1 MAQIQFVIAAIP
13 MVAGVIIVMELF
25 FYFQVSQ
32 YVHAL
37 KATALKA
44 FAVVS
49 TSKISDHWKE
59 KILPCYAAQIMAAT
73 LKISYCFGL
82 LVISFGIVYGLIGLL
97 VFESLPEGLENLYR
111 LDMQIIVMGI
121 SVIYGLFRNR
131 LKYG

>member
-1 MAQIQFVIAAIP
+1 MAKIQFFIAAIP
-13 MVAGVIIVMELF
+13 MVTSVIIVMELF
-25 FYFQVSQ
+25 FHFQVSQ

-37 KATALKA
+37 KGIGLKA
-44 FAVVS
+44 FAVLS
-49 TSKISDHWKE
+49 TSRISDHWKE
-59 KILPCYAAQIMAAT
+59 KILPCYAVKILSGT
-73 LKISYCFGL
+73 IKISYCIGL